1 MTRSTSPSAT
11 LDHDRRGAQ
20 SSPSGSTVEVAG
32 HAIGAATFTLIAGP
46 CSVVT
51 QELTVRV
58 ARQVKAA
65 GATMFRGGAF
75 KPRSDPRSF
84 QGLGASGLAMLLA
97 AKSET
102 GLPIVTEL
110 LDVRDLDLVLGV
122 ADMIQVGA
130 RNMHNTGLLK
140 ELGRTDRPVLLK
152 RGLAATID
160 ETIKAAD
167 YVRCEGNHRVVLCE
181 RGIRTFETA
190 YRFTLDLTAV
200 PILQERSGLPV
211 FVDPSHA
218 PGRRDL
224 VTALSKAAAA
234 VGADGLIVE
243 VEDDPDKALS
253 DGPQQLR
260 SADFA
265 AYATEVRRVAEG
277 EGRRMLTA
285 DLLTSGASA
294 KRRTLRGPT

>member
-1 MTRSTSPSAT
+1 MTALSPIE
-11 LDHDRRGAQ
+11 L
-20 SSPSGSTVEVAG
+20 ELAG
-32 HAIGAATFTLIAGP
+32 PTMLTLIAGP
-46 CSVVT
+46 CSIVDLDQT
-51 QELTVRV
+51 LRV
-58 ARQVKAA
+58 ARTIKAA

-84 QGLGASGLAMLLA
+84 QGLGERALAMLAEAKA
-97 AKSET
+97 AT
-102 GLPIVTEL
+102 GLPLVTEL
-110 LDVRDLDLVLGV
+110 LDVRDLDLVLDV
-122 ADMIQVGA
+122 ADVVQVGA

-140 ELGRTDRPVLLK
+140 ALGQAGRPVLLK

-160 ETIKAAD
+160 ETVKAAE
-167 YVRCEGNHRVVLCE
+167 YVRGEGNERVVLCE

-190 YRFTLDLTAV
+190 YRFTLDLGAV

-224 VTALSKAAAA
+224 VERLSKAAIA

-243 VEDDPDKALS
+243 VDENPDLALS

-260 SADFA
+260 SEDFA
-265 AYATEVRRVAEG
+265 AYVRAVRSSADV
-277 EGRRMLTA
+277 EGRT
-285 DLLTSGASA
+285 LTSQ
-294 KRRTLRGPT
+294 R

>member
-1 MTRSTSPSAT
+1 MSRSTSM
-11 LDHDRRGAQ
+11 
-20 SSPSGSTVEVAG
+20 SPARNVLPFGEEPRPFGSIIEVAG
-32 HAIGAATFTLIAGP
+32 HPIDKTTFTLIAGP
-46 CSVVT
+46 CSVVAT
-51 QELTVRV
+51 DQTVRV
-58 ARQVKAA
+58 ARQVSAA

-84 QGLGASGLAMLLA
+84 RGLGERGLAMLLEV
-97 AKSET
+97 KTET

-122 ADMIQVGA
+122 ADLVQVGA
-130 RNMHNTGLLK
+130 RNMHNAGLLTA
-140 ELGRTDRPVLLK
+140 LGQTDRPVLLK

-160 ETIKAAD
+160 ETVKAAD
-167 YVRCEGNHRVVLCE
+167 YIRGEGNHRVVLCE

-224 VTALSKAAAA
+224 VTGLSKAAVAG
-234 VGADGLIVE
+234 GADGLIVE
-243 VEDDPDKALS
+243 VDEEPDKALS

-265 AYATEVRRVAEG
+265 AFAGEIRRVAAG
-277 EGRRMLTA
+277 EGRRVLPV
-285 DLLTSGASA
+285 GAHEP
-294 KRRTLRGPT
+294 RRRER